1 MYNTNEKVQAFLQTG
16 ISREVMVICQ
26 EDEEFYRLGWKEDN
40 ITKSERVHISNI
52 AKMPLPFKK
61 KHASK
66 KKIFIIGLL
75 SIFFISELMI
85 ILVKVI

>member
-52 AKMPLPFKK
+52 AKMPLQKTCIKK
-61 KHASK
+61 ENFHYW
-66 KKIFIIGLL
+66 IIIDFLYFGIDDNFSQSNL
-75 SIFFISELMI
+75 I
-85 ILVKVI
+85 